1 MMQYSA
7 SRAKIIFKCFCEF
20 YDLYWLPVGRLN
32 TQKRNQ
38 VRV

>member
-1 MMQYSA
+1 MMPYSA
-7 SRAKIIFKCFCEF
+7 SRAKIIFKCSCEF
-20 YDLYWLPVGRLN
+20 YDLDWSPVGRLN

>member
-1 MMQYSA
+1 MMPYSA
-7 SRAKIIFKCFCEF
+7 SLAKIIFEFFCEF
-20 YDLYWLPVGRLN
+20 YDLDWLPVGRLN